1 MGREV
6 QEQVSYSLK
15 SFRGDLFGGITA
27 TVVALPVALAFG
39 VASGL
44 GAAAGLY
51 GAIATGFFAPMFGG
65 TRSQI
70 TGPTAPMTVAM
81 AVIVTNY
88 ASTLPEALTV
98 VIMGGLLQVLLGIS
112 RIGRFVAY
120 TPHVVVSGF
129 MSGIGII
136 VMLMQSLP
144 LLGMPAAPGGALG
157 AIRAWPELAANV
169 NTGAF
174 AIGAFTLAVG
184 IFWPR
189 RFARRLP
196 APLVALLAGTLLGL
210 FWLHDAPIIGQVPI
224 GLPQLQFEMP
234 TAAFVASALE
244 PAVILALLG
253 SVDSLLISLVADSL
267 TGTRHNPNREL
278 VGQGIGNV
286 AAGLIGGLPGAGSPL
301 LTMTN
306 IHAGGRTPV
315 ASAVFALLV
324 LALLLGL
331 GRFVE
336 PIPHAVLAGILIK
349 IGWDIVDWRLL
360 RRVRRIQPEHL
371 VVMLTTLALTVLV
384 DLITAVA
391 IGLIA
396 AGMAHARQLE
406 GLELDSVVSVPL
418 LDRIF
423 LADREDL
430 AGDDPYSARVGLVKL
445 MGRFTVAS
453 AHKLVTAV
461 GADIKDHEVV
471 IFDFSDATSLD
482 DSAAM
487 VVDRLL
493 TIATEERTS
502 YVISTLP
509 DEIRQVLDTL
519 GILEKVPPASLA
531 ESPDEA
537 REAARSLLARV
548 APSRSR
554 AEGSLEG

>member
-88 ASTLPEALTV
+88 ASTLPEAFTV

-136 VMLMQSLP
+136 VMLMQTLP

-278 VGQGIGNV
+278 VGQGVGNV

-360 RRVRRIQPEHL
+360 RRIRRIQPEHL

-493 TIATEERTS
+493 KIATEERTS

-509 DEIRQVLDTL
+509 DEIREVLDTL

>member
-1 MGREV
+1 M
-6 QEQVSYSLK
+6 SYSLK
-15 SFRGDLFGGITA
+15 SLRGDLFGGITA

-88 ASTLPEALTV
+88 ASTLPEAFTV

-136 VMLMQSLP
+136 VMLMQTLP

-157 AIRAWPELAANV
+157 AVRAWPELAANV
-169 NTGAF
+169 NMGAF
-174 AIGAFTLAVG
+174 ALGAFTLAVG
-184 IFWPR
+184 VFWPR

-278 VGQGIGNV
+278 VGQGVGNV

-360 RRVRRIQPEHL
+360 RRIRRIQPEHL

-493 TIATEERTS
+493 KIATEERTS

-509 DEIRQVLDTL
+509 DEIREVLDTL

>member
-360 RRVRRIQPEHL
+360 RRIRRIQPEHL

-430 AGDDPYSARVGLVKL
+430 AGNDPYSARVGLVKL

-493 TIATEERTS
+493 NIATEERTS

>member
-88 ASTLPEALTV
+88 ASTLPEAFTV
-98 VIMGGLLQVLLGIS
+98 VIMGGLLQILLGIS

-136 VMLMQSLP
+136 VMLMQTLP

-278 VGQGIGNV
+278 VGQGVGNV

-360 RRVRRIQPEHL
+360 RRIRRIQPEHL

-493 TIATEERTS
+493 KIATEERTS

-509 DEIRQVLDTL
+509 DEIREVLDTL